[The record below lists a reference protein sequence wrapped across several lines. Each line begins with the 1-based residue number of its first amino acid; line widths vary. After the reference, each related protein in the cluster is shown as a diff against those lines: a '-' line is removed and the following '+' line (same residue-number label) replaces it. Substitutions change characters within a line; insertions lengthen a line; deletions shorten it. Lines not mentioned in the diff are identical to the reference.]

1 MIQHLVYLRRAREGQ
16 QYLISDVRKRE
27 PYRGFNLQFALL
39 MKTLSCL
46 SAPSTLCNTASSVS
60 RLTCSRK
67 QTQMAGDTY
76 CIFHLVLEKCSP
88 ARLSRF
94 RRMYP
99 LGSAAPLIILIP
111 VWALKFPSCLREYFW
126 EQPKPFS
133 LLMSTAH
140 LLFFYRTF
148 TASVAKYAPF
158 FRSWY
163 VL

>member
-1 MIQHLVYLRRAREGQ
+1 M
-16 QYLISDVRKRE
+16 
-27 PYRGFNLQFALL
+27 N
-39 MKTLSCL
+39 TLSCL

-76 CIFHLVLEKCSP
+76 CIFHLVSEKCSP
-88 ARLSRF
+88 ARLSQF

-126 EQPKPFS
+126 DQPKLFS

-158 FRSWY
+158 FRS
-163 VL
+163 